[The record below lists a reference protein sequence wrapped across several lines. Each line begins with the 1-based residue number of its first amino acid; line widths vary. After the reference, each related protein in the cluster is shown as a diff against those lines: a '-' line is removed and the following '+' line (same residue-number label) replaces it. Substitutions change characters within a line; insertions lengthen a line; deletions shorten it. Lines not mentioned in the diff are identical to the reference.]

1 MMNSKSQKYQKRRF
15 ITLTKR
21 TLTLFVFLAFLGI
34 ASGQT
39 SNKDK
44 SKTSK
49 SKDSVTKSKI
59 SPIKGEKTATITD
72 TVKKI
77 NPLFDQQEVG
87 IDSLFLGTGKFKYYK
102 KGAHASYY
110 ADKFHNRKTASGKKY
125 DKNKYSAAHKKLP
138 FGTIIKVTNEANGKS
153 VLVEVTDRGPFVR
166 SREIDLSR
174 KAFMEITN
182 NKSSGKMNVTLEV
195 LQK

>member
-1 MMNSKSQKYQKRRF
+1 MNSKSHGNPINRF
-15 ITLTKR
+15 VTFNKCIV
-21 TLTLFVFLAFLGI
+21 TLFVFFASLGI
-34 ASGQT
+34 AIGQT
-39 SNKDK
+39 SSKDK
-44 SKTSK
+44 VKTSK
-49 SKDSVTKSKI
+49 SKDTVTKTKAAAVKTEKI
-59 SPIKGEKTATITD
+59 IAITD

-87 IDSLFLGTGKFKYYK
+87 IDSLFFGTGKFKIYK

-110 ADKFHNRKTASGKKY
+110 HDKFHNKKTASGKKY

-138 FGTIIKVTNEANGKS
+138 FGTIVKVTNEANGRS
-153 VLVEVTDRGPFVR
+153 VLIEVNDRGPFVR

-174 KAFMEITN
+174 KAFMEIAS
-182 NKSSGKMNVTLEV
+182 NKSSGNMMVTLEV

>member
-1 MMNSKSQKYQKRRF
+1 MQLKSQQYKKSNF
-15 ITLTKR
+15 IYWSKNA
-21 TLTLFVFLAFLGI
+21 LTLFITIAFLGI
-34 ASGQT
+34 ASAQT
-39 SNKDK
+39 SNKGK

-49 SKDSVTKSKI
+49 QKDSIAKSKI
-59 SPIKGEKTATITD
+59 TIAKNDKVVVTD
-72 TVKKI
+72 TVNKS
-77 NPLFDQQEVG
+77 NALFNQQEVD
-87 IDSLFLGTGKFKYYK
+87 IDSLFIGTGTFKFYK
-102 KGAHASYY
+102 KNAHASYY
-110 ADKFHNRKTASGKKY
+110 ANKFHNHKTASGKKY

-174 KAFMEITN
+174 RAFMEITGN
-182 NKSSGKMNVTLEV
+182 QSSGNMKVTMEV

>member
-1 MMNSKSQKYQKRRF
+1 MMNSKRHIYRRNRF
-15 ITLTKR
+15 ITLNIVVV
-21 TLTLFVFLAFLGI
+21 TLFVFFASLCV

-39 SNKDK
+39 STKDK
-44 SKTSK
+44 GKISK
-49 SKDSVTKSKI
+49 SKDTVTKTKATAA
-59 SPIKGEKTATITD
+59 KTEKAITITD

-77 NPLFDQQEVG
+77 NPIFDQQEVG
-87 IDSLFLGTGKFKYYK
+87 IDSLFFGTGKFKLFK
-102 KGAHASYY
+102 KNAHASYY
-110 ADKFHNRKTASGKKY
+110 HDKFHNKKTASGKKY

-138 FGTIIKVTNEANGKS
+138 YGTIVKVTNEANGKS
-153 VLVEVTDRGPFVR
+153 VLVEITDRGPFVR

-174 KAFMEITN
+174 KAFMEIAS

>member
-1 MMNSKSQKYQKRRF
+1 MMNLKSQKYQKRRF

-21 TLTLFVFLAFLGI
+21 TLTLSFFLAFLWI

-49 SKDSVTKSKI
+49 KADSVTKSKI
-59 SPIKGEKTATITD
+59 STIKSEKTATITD

-77 NPLFDQQEVG
+77 NPLNDQQEAG
-87 IDSLFLGTGKFKYYK
+87 IDSLFLGTGKCKLYK

-110 ADKFHNRKTASGKKY
+110 ADKFHGRKTASGKKY

-174 KAFMEITN
+174 KAFMEIAN
-182 NKSSGKMNVTLEV
+182 NKSSGKMNVTLEI

>member
-1 MMNSKSQKYQKRRF
+1 MKLKNHNPKNSNF
-15 ITLTKR
+15 ITWSKIV
-21 TLTLFVFLAFLGI
+21 LTLIISIAFLGI
-34 ASGQT
+34 AIGQT
-39 SNKDK
+39 SSKDK
-44 SKTSK
+44 SKNSK
-49 SKDSVTKSKI
+49 SKDTVTKSKVI
-59 SPIKGEKTATITD
+59 TVKSEKSLTIAD
-72 TVKKI
+72 TVKKTNSI
-77 NPLFDQQEVG
+77 FDQQEVG
-87 IDSLFLGTGKFKYYK
+87 IDSLFLGTGKFKTYK

-166 SREIDLSR
+166 SREIDLSK
-174 KAFMEITN
+174 KAFLEIAS
-182 NKSSGKMNVTLEV
+182 NKSSGNMKVTLET